1 MSKSTDNSGQ
11 LLPLSQEEMNE
22 LDDFLMSDI
31 TSDETMALDVLDG
44 YLTAIV
50 SGPVTLKLDEW
61 LPGIWGADKR

>member
-11 LLPLSQEEMNE
+11 LLPLSQEEMDE

-44 YLTAIV
+44 LYPV
-50 SGPVTLKLDEW
+50 SASWTK
-61 LPGIWGADKR
+61 